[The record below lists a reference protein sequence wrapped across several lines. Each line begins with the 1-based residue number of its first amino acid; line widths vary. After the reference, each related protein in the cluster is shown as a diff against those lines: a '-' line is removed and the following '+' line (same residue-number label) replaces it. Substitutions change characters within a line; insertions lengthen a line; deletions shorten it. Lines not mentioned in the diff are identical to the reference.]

1 MTNLTKTSILFVS
14 TTELHI
20 QHNTHTHTITPVIMN
35 ISLVSL
41 NEGSHIDN
49 LFIIYLYFLNH
60 NFRFKY
66 SEFWQSNQIHKCI
79 YESTLS
85 SHCAG
90 CLCKQLFSF
99 YRPDFTSKK
108 GTDLMKANGVTV
120 VCDYYLGQSWTC
132 SKHKCTFNFNIKLII
147 RWGSVKN
154 AVQVCGLLSVIL
166 LLVKPAKL

>member
-66 SEFWQSNQIHKCI
+66 SEF
-79 YESTLS
+79 
-85 SHCAG
+85 
-90 CLCKQLFSF
+90 
-99 YRPDFTSKK
+99 
-108 GTDLMKANGVTV
+108 
-120 VCDYYLGQSWTC
+120 
-132 SKHKCTFNFNIKLII
+132 
-147 RWGSVKN
+147 
-154 AVQVCGLLSVIL
+154 
-166 LLVKPAKL
+166 